1 MTAPDDAEAVKEID
15 AIMARMDALV
25 VSPVNACA
33 YRDACRAQAKAIE
46 ALQADYDSMVENEN
60 RTAREL
66 AQADARIEALQ
77 AEVERL
83 SAAPPAVGREEI
95 ARIVS
100 PEAFEPLPHGNIV
113 RGREAVALAK
123 ADAIL
128 SALGRTEAPTPPE
141 GEG

>member
-1 MTAPDDAEAVKEID
+1 MTAPYADLIERLLARVHAYCNLGIVKQNRTELRNPDGPEA
-15 AIMARMDALV
+15 
-25 VSPVNACA
+25 
-33 YRDACRAQAKAIE
+33 AKA
-46 ALQADYDSMVENEN
+46 
-60 RTAREL
+60 
-66 AQADARIEALQ
+66 IEALQ

-83 SAAPPAVGREEI
+83 SAAPPASVGREEI

-128 SALGRTEAPTPPE
+128 SALGRTEALTPPE
-141 GEG
+141 GDGLTLGG